1 MPNDTF
7 SIIAKRFFIAT
18 TANELCKKTSLDE
31 IAVDEICETAGV
43 SRSGFYRAFHSK
55 YDIAPW
61 CLRFPLEEGV
71 GKMGRSLTCQEGIA
85 ITLEI
90 FALFKDLFNAAKKT
104 SEMLV
109 CDEEERRHVV
119 ALIRE
124 TLETRHGTSVDEALA
139 FQIEWVTAAGLDVS
153 EDWIRGTID
162 KSPAE
167 LAELFASCYPPR
179 LRKLLDDPVDH
190 ADDGDFDLSRFVV
203 SMSRHA
209 PEETQA

>member
-139 FQIEWVTAAGLDVS
+139 FQIEWAISTSLCS
-153 EDWIRGTID
+153 ISPTIC
-162 KSPAE
+162 SHVCIAM
-167 LAELFASCYPPR
+167 L
-179 LRKLLDDPVDH
+179 LRRRQW
-190 ADDGDFDLSRFVV
+190 S
-203 SMSRHA
+203 S
-209 PEETQA
+209 